1 MISTVQWRRGGGTR
15 GSALSA
21 EWLSN
26 SSDLSGRLAHGLEG
40 MLHKISRPQ
49 RLRRLRQL
57 LLVLLAIWAVL
68 ALSRLVWG
76 LLPGSDE
83 ELPEQAEII
92 NPVSTA
98 APVQVQEVDIERMV
112 SWHLF
117 GEAGAEA
124 PPAAEIQELPAQAS
138 AREGI
143 EEGARETR
151 LDLKLRGVI
160 ASTDDG
166 LGYAIIEHKK
176 QQAVYAVEDPLPV
189 SGKVA
194 LVKVMPRQVVLDNG
208 GTYELLTL
216 FEETELD
223 GQLPRDGAPSARAE
237 VAPRQLESRV
247 DVDTTTLARSYRD
260 RLYQNPQSL
269 AEVVSVNAVRE
280 NGELMGYRIVPGA
293 KREQFER
300 LGFKAGDLVTAIN
313 GIALDD
319 PANTMRLYQTM
330 RNAPEAVFEL
340 QRGGAPVTLSV
351 SLADAQDAS
360 Q

>member
-1 MISTVQWRRGGGTR
+1 MP
-15 GSALSA
+15 A

-26 SSDLSGRLAHGLEG
+26 SSEFSGRIAQGLEG
-40 MLHKISRPQ
+40 MLRKLSRPEH
-49 RLRRLRQL
+49 LRRLRQL
-57 LLVLLAIWAVL
+57 LLALFAIWAVL

-76 LLPGSDE
+76 LLPAGE
-83 ELPEQAEII
+83 NVLPAGTEII

-98 APVQVQEVDIERMV
+98 APVQVQEVDIDRMV

-124 PPAAEIQELPAQAS
+124 PPAAAMQEAPVPAS

-151 LDLKLRGVI
+151 LDLKLRGVV
-160 ASTDDG
+160 ASTEDG

-176 QQAVYAVEDPLPV
+176 QQAVYAVEDALPV
-189 SGKVA
+189 SGKVVLA
-194 LVKVMPRQVVLDNG
+194 KVMPRQVVLDNG

-223 GQLPRDGAPSARAE
+223 GQLPPAAAVPPAARAE
-237 VAPRQLESRV
+237 PRQLDKRV
-247 DVDTTTLARSYRD
+247 DSDTTSLARSYRD

-280 NGELMGYRIVPGA
+280 NGELLGYRIVPGV

-300 LGFKAGDLVTAIN
+300 LGFKAGDLVTSIN

-351 SLADAQDAS
+351 SLADAQGAS